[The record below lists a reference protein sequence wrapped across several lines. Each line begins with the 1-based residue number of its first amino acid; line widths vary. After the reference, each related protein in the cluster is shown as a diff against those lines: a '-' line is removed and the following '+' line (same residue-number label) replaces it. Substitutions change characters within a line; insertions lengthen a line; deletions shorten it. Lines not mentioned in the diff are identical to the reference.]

1 MKDECE
7 KVELKKEIPE
17 DVSEPKD
24 EQMRDG
30 AESDEQ
36 KVETGDDDDEVE
48 SDVDDEDVMET
59 TPQMEDSSVVKYS
72 VKTTPYLQR

>member
-24 EQMRDG
+24 EQMRGG

-48 SDVDDEDVMET
+48 SDDDEDVMET